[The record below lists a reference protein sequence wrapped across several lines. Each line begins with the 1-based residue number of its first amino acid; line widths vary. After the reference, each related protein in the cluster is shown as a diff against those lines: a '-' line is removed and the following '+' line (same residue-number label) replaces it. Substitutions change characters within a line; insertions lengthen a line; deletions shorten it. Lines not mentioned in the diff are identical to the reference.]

1 MCVAQLGLLQGHD
14 NQTPRGQ
21 KPQHTSNV
29 SCLNVNP
36 VIKKQKKNNI
46 ALNGTNLP
54 LLCSHPSLTITTL
67 VMLVARMEDPGFS
80 QGETTLSP
88 KFPSLSPAQEPGD
101 RVLEFIAVFSMVV
114 TY

>member
-1 MCVAQLGLLQGHD
+1 MTTRHLADKNLSTHQMLTGLTFKQLSK
-14 NQTPRGQ
+14 N
-21 KPQHTSNV
+21 
-29 SCLNVNP
+29 
-36 VIKKQKKNNI
+36 KQKKNNI

-88 KFPSLSPAQEPGD
+88 KFPSLNPAQEPGD
-101 RVLEFIAVFSMVV
+101 GVLEFIAVFSMVV

>member
-21 KPQHTSNV
+21 KPQHI
-29 SCLNVNP
+29 
-36 VIKKQKKNNI
+36 IKNKQNKNKQKKNNI

-88 KFPSLSPAQEPGD
+88 KFPSLNPAQEPGD
-101 RVLEFIAVFSMVV
+101 GVLEFIAVFSMVV